1 MNYPNQSGGF
11 PGCCV
16 SSHHATGKITPGS
29 CANIG
34 IFDSNDP
41 ELKVYEKDPLYT
53 VTRGD
58 SMTIVS
64 GNPAN
69 QERKTYKKQWDE
81 HYRLQKE
88 DGREEHEFKVGDN
101 VFCPYYDGYGYSS
114 SWFRRVLEVNGGS
127 VGLSMQFT
135 KYSTL
140 PPNLIVVARVAKE
153 QVLRK
158 PL

>member
-1 MNYPNQSGGF
+1 MNYPKQSGGF

-16 SSHHATGKITPGS
+16 SSHHSTGKITSGGY
-29 CANIG
+29 ANIG

-41 ELKVYEKDPLYT
+41 ELKEYKKNPAYI

-64 GNPAN
+64 GNVIYN
-69 QERKTYKKQWDE
+69 EKKRYKAQWDE

-88 DGREEHEFKVGDN
+88 DGREEHEIKVGDN
-101 VFCPYYDGYGYSS
+101 VFSPYYDGYNYPNY
-114 SWFRRVLEVNGGS
+114 FRRVLEVNGDI
-127 VGLSMQFT
+127 VGLSFQFV
-135 KYSTL
+135 KNVKL
-140 PPNLIVVARVAKE
+140 PPNLGVAHRVAKE
-153 QVLRK
+153 QVLRT